1 MFSRKAWTGPDFR
14 TLEVVKKGPIGWAI
28 SIWRFVRDVALRW
41 YNERIGDLAASV
53 TFWIVVS
60 LPASIL
66 ALLAALGPID
76 SFLGEGID
84 LKEAIN
90 ERVGAFIDRVFT
102 DESDAVAEAVEGLF
116 DRSSGSLAAVSLGI
130 TIWSLS
136 RGFSGLIRAL
146 EDIYDIE
153 DRRPWYHT
161 RFVAVVLGFG
171 SMFIS
176 VPLVLAEQ
184 FIWNQ
189 IPDGPIE
196 RVLRTIVAVVILVLW
211 ASIVLHYGPAKRHKW
226 SFDLPGAVVVAVL
239 WWLLTIGF
247 GYYIGFDFSDEI
259 QSAVGTF
266 LLALTWVWMAAQM
279 LLIGG
284 AVNYLFGERLGVS
297 RNRRPWKI
305 NDVVSKSTGEIKK
318 IVVPNGK
325 GDETESESASESAS
339 ETQNKKQIAG
349 VDGPEALE
357 DRTQNTEAPAP
368 NEAPDPL
375 SRPSGAPP
383 ETKPVTRPEAV
394 NKQQAPI
401 KPETTIKGEAGSPKV
416 EVDPTKIMPTFD
428 VEAKADPRTPL
439 PRSK

>member
-1 MFSRKAWTGPDFR
+1 MN
-14 TLEVVKKGPIGWAI
+14 KGPIGWAI

-76 SFLGEGID
+76 NLLGDGID
-84 LKEAIN
+84 LKGAII
-90 ERVGAFIDRVFT
+90 ERVDAFISRVFT
-102 DESDAVAEAVEGLF
+102 DESSAVAEAVSGLF
-116 DRSSGSLAAVSLGI
+116 DRSNSGLLTVSLAIA
-130 TIWSLS
+130 IWSLS

-184 FIWNQ
+184 FIWNK
-189 IPDGPIE
+189 IPDGLLE
-196 RVLRTIVAVVILVLW
+196 RGLRTIVAVVILVLW
-211 ASIVLHYGPAKRHKW
+211 ASVVLHYGPAKRHRW
-226 SFDLPGAVVVAVL
+226 SFDIPGAIVVAVL

-247 GYYIGFDFSDEI
+247 GYYISLDFANEI

-305 NDVVSKSTGEIKK
+305 NDVVTKSTGEIKK
-318 IVVPNGK
+318 IVVPNGRDDSK
-325 GDETESESASESAS
+325 GDEGSNEGDRSSAGS
-339 ETQNKKQIAG
+339 TQLSLD
-349 VDGPEALE
+349 VDPDLARSGQPDNGTLNGRQVGREVSPPTLPQPGSGTTPSMTRG
-357 DRTQNTEAPAP
+357 DQTKVMRTQ
-368 NEAPDPL
+368 DG
-375 SRPSGAPP
+375 S
-383 ETKPVTRPEAV
+383 
-394 NKQQAPI
+394 
-401 KPETTIKGEAGSPKV
+401 SPKV
-416 EVDPTKIMPTFD
+416 MPGTEAGDPTSI
-428 VEAKADPRTPL
+428 L
-439 PRSK
+439 PRSPLDRK